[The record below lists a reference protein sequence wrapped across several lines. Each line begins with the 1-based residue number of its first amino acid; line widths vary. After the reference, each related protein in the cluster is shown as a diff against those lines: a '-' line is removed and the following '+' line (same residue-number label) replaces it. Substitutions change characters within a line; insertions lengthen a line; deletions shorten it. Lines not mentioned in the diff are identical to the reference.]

1 MAAFLILPTYF
12 KCGEALVREDPD
24 SETKYL
30 RLDAQWEI
38 LAHGYGRFE
47 VLLAF
52 LAHEF
57 PPQVRGPGHGTEE
70 EEGGGVCLGG
80 ISFVGENIDS
90 ATKRPSTMRGGPHVV
105 L

>member
-47 VLLAF
+47 VLLAL

-70 EEGGGVCLGG
+70 EEGGVFAWVESHLWGRTLIVL
-80 ISFVGENIDS
+80 
-90 ATKRPSTMRGGPHVV
+90 PSD
-105 L
+105 LA